1 MALAVAST
9 ASLKPKIR
17 LAQAVSEFE
26 ASLSSDQKSR
36 FRLIRSQAQFSPPQ
50 INDVM
55 RITAEVDAEVTR
67 KLSVARCYGPRFTY
81 LLQAVQQFAAL
92 GDIIV
97 GGSQNLIACG
107 VWSLVRMTILSW
119 PLYGEIVLFMNIG
132 RSSPR
137 YQALAIL
144 YSRSRRIQGLLTRYF
159 IVVVEICHYFVRFSN
174 KSRISQI
181 TSSLDDSKLKSA
193 EEDINRWAQ
202 FIRDEADFLQA
213 ETTEREA
220 RQNEDFREWA
230 AVTNRSAIH
239 CQKVEKRIHRLSLFS
254 SFDYETPWK
263 QIRKR
268 GSASSPLNSTS
279 YKEWKAE
286 KRPCTILMTGKMG
299 WGKSVIMANIVDD
312 LDLRQSNLVLYFF
325 CRRDN
330 PDTLGARGIFGSLT
344 KHVLQGHINSDTMD
358 DIFEDFLPRQNKT
371 HQVHIVLD
379 GFDECDDEETELVKH
394 GLIQVQPFCK
404 IIISIRSQANDPAT
418 PRLNWDYSEMIVPE
432 NNPDLKEFIDSE
444 LRRRIQSKTL
454 SLGSPELIIDIR
466 DALLGG
472 ARGMFLWVVLQIEC
486 ICAEQTDDSIRKALL
501 NLPKDLSSTF
511 RYILQKSKHP
521 GLSFQ
526 RKILKLLVGAKRPLV
541 ADELREALSV
551 APYESSWAPDKIINN
566 VYNALKCCGGLILI
580 DEEELTVRLIHQS
593 VAQFLVEANE
603 ETHEWA
609 FTPQEADHYIGEVTV
624 TYLNYS
630 SFEQRLSTKV
640 ASCVPIGDTP
650 AKIIETALQP
660 YGLVG
665 QLALAY
671 LQPNTGTKHDIGK
684 VLSEASS
691 QYRRK
696 YATKESFKF
705 LSYASDNWLHHTR
718 WISPSSELYS
728 LWQRLLNN
736 PRFAEP
742 AWSLNDNP
750 PDDIVYDVHD
760 DESEFMWRLSR
771 RVTWSI
777 FYSHLPLLSTELRGR
792 HGIKAF
798 CSIMPYLTNLQSI
811 NANPKFS
818 REMGELLLRVATMF
832 RAGLVTDWLLRI
844 RRCTMDNY
852 YSGDADEVVFLVDHM
867 EVTQELGKASSS
879 RFSSLS
885 KYSTDRQLL
894 FSDITPFDI
903 ALAKDMTNLGGFCE
917 AMALIIPLVGARYPG
932 PLTDSI
938 IGVAVAWSQEIL
950 GKYFLVES
958 QPIDLI
964 EASLNYT
971 VEFVRDL
978 DSKKKALRL
987 LGQLFKPLHC
997 SHSKRHML
1005 LGTLLDI
1012 FRVYSA
1018 GVLAIWTMHHAILEG
1033 YPSLIAR
1040 DYISKANLLKIEV
1053 VELAK
1058 ILLHLYMPGGKDERG
1073 AESISEYITAH
1084 LAIDSRHL
1092 EGRME
1097 CLLQQYGISFGLGRA
1112 VRDPVQELYS
1122 DGWQRLRPWVNI

>member
-9 ASLKPKIR
+9 ASLKPEIR

-36 FRLIRSQAQFSPPQ
+36 FRLFRSQAQCSPPQ
-50 INDVM
+50 INGVM
-55 RITAEVDAEVTR
+55 RITAEVDAEATR

-107 VWSLVRMTILSW
+107 VWSLVRMTILAMTTSTASMER
-119 PLYGEIVLFMNIG
+119 LSVLFMSIG

-144 YSRSRRIQGLLTRYF
+144 YSRSRRIQDLLTRYF
-159 IVVVEICHYFVRFSN
+159 IVVVEICHHFVRFSN
-174 KSRISQI
+174 KSTIGQI
-181 TSSLDDSKLKSA
+181 TSSLDDSKLKSV
-193 EEDINRWAQ
+193 EEDLHRWAQ

-220 RQNEDFREWA
+220 RQNEDFRAWA

-268 GSASSPLNSTS
+268 GSASSPLGSAS
-279 YKEWKAE
+279 YKEWNAE
-286 KRPCTILMTGKMG
+286 KRPCTILLTGKMG
-299 WGKSVIMANIVDD
+299 SGKSVIMANIVDD
-312 LDLRQSNLVLYFF
+312 LNLRQSSLVLYFF

-330 PDTLGARGIFGSLT
+330 PDTLRARGIFGSLA
-344 KHVLQGHINSDTMD
+344 KQVLQGHINSDTMD
-358 DIFEDFLPRQNKT
+358 DIFEDFLPVPDFDKVTKVLTTVLQRQNKT

-379 GFDECDDEETELVKH
+379 GFDECDDDEIELVKH
-394 GLIQVQPFCK
+394 GLMQVRSFCK
-404 IIISIRSQANDPAT
+404 IIISLRSQVNDPTT
-418 PRLNWDYSEMIVPE
+418 PRLDWDYSEMIVPE

-466 DALLGG
+466 DALLRG

-511 RYILQKSKHP
+511 RYILQKSKRP

-541 ADELREALSV
+541 ADKLREALSV
-551 APYESSWAPDKIINN
+551 APYESSWTTEKMINN
-566 VYNALKCCGGLILI
+566 VYNALKCCGSLVLI

-603 ETHEWA
+603 EAHEWA

-630 SFEQRLSTKV
+630 SFEQRVSTKV
-640 ASCVPIGDTP
+640 ASSVPAGDAP

-691 QYRRK
+691 H
-696 YATKESFKF
+696 F
-705 LSYASDNWLHHTR
+705 
-718 WISPSSELYS
+718 
-728 LWQRLLNN
+728 
-736 PRFAEP
+736 
-742 AWSLNDNP
+742 
-750 PDDIVYDVHD
+750 
-760 DESEFMWRLSR
+760 
-771 RVTWSI
+771 
-777 FYSHLPLLSTELRGR
+777 
-792 HGIKAF
+792 
-798 CSIMPYLTNLQSI
+798 
-811 NANPKFS
+811 
-818 REMGELLLRVATMF
+818 
-832 RAGLVTDWLLRI
+832 
-844 RRCTMDNY
+844 
-852 YSGDADEVVFLVDHM
+852 
-867 EVTQELGKASSS
+867 
-879 RFSSLS
+879 
-885 KYSTDRQLL
+885 
-894 FSDITPFDI
+894 
-903 ALAKDMTNLGGFCE
+903 
-917 AMALIIPLVGARYPG
+917 
-932 PLTDSI
+932 
-938 IGVAVAWSQEIL
+938 
-950 GKYFLVES
+950 
-958 QPIDLI
+958 
-964 EASLNYT
+964 
-971 VEFVRDL
+971 
-978 DSKKKALRL
+978 
-987 LGQLFKPLHC
+987 
-997 SHSKRHML
+997 
-1005 LGTLLDI
+1005 
-1012 FRVYSA
+1012 
-1018 GVLAIWTMHHAILEG
+1018 
-1033 YPSLIAR
+1033 
-1040 DYISKANLLKIEV
+1040 
-1053 VELAK
+1053 
-1058 ILLHLYMPGGKDERG
+1058 
-1073 AESISEYITAH
+1073 
-1084 LAIDSRHL
+1084 
-1092 EGRME
+1092 
-1097 CLLQQYGISFGLGRA
+1097 
-1112 VRDPVQELYS
+1112 
-1122 DGWQRLRPWVNI
+1122 